1 MSLHNQCEILH
12 EFQIKASNF
21 FSIDIRFKILLSK
34 LLKDPYIDLKA
45 KVTKL
50 CSWFYNFN

>member
-1 MSLHNQCEILH
+1 MSLHNQFEILH
-12 EFQIKASNF
+12 EFQIKASNC

-34 LLKDPYIDLKA
+34 LLKDPCIDLKA

-50 CSWFYNFN
+50 CSWF